1 MSLPQCTLLDGQQV
15 DISISNDSGPQAA
28 AFMAD
33 KVRSHRLPCFR
44 SRPFPNLKSL
54 YSPW

>member
-1 MSLPQCTLLDGQQV
+1 VSLPQCTLLDGQQV

-33 KVRSHRLPCFR
+33 KVRSHRLPCF
-44 SRPFPNLKSL
+44 SITPFFRI
-54 YSPW
+54 